1 MQRAS
6 RVSLTTWL
14 LVAMVLGILVGWA
27 VGPPI
32 GSIKF
37 IGDIFLRLVQMV
49 VVFLVLGCMIQAI
62 GGIDPRGL
70 GRMGVKVVAFYIGTT
85 VLAVICAIIM
95 ANLFQPGVGV
105 PKPEGSTAPGQPQE
119 VSWVSVIVN
128 MFPRNPVDA
137 MARMDMFQV
146 IVFGIFVGIALGL
159 LGERGKRIYEL
170 VCDFNEVMIRIVNM
184 VMWFAPVG
192 IFALMAWVTGT
203 VGLAVLIPMAKF
215 LLALLCA
222 VALTLIVVVGGT
234 VRIAGLSIVQFFR
247 KASRMMV
254 VAFTTCSSAV
264 TLPVQMQDA
273 EEKLGI
279 GSKTARFALPLGA
292 IINNDG
298 LSMYLVVASILIAQ
312 FFGVELSVVHQLK
325 LALLATLIS
334 LGGTAIPGGALINIT
349 LVLPAMGLPLEG
361 VALVAGV
368 DRLADMLRTILNV
381 VDDVSCALL
390 VAVTEGDFHRD
401 VFMR

>member
-1 MQRAS
+1 
-6 RVSLTTWL
+6 
-14 LVAMVLGILVGWA
+14 
-27 VGPPI
+27 
-32 GSIKF
+32 
-37 IGDIFLRLVQMV
+37 
-49 VVFLVLGCMIQAI
+49 
-62 GGIDPRGL
+62 
-70 GRMGVKVVAFYIGTT
+70 
-85 VLAVICAIIM
+85 
-95 ANLFQPGVGV
+95 
-105 PKPEGSTAPGQPQE
+105 
-119 VSWVSVIVN
+119 
-128 MFPRNPVDA
+128 
-137 MARMDMFQV
+137 
-146 IVFGIFVGIALGL
+146 
-159 LGERGKRIYEL
+159 
-170 VCDFNEVMIRIVNM
+170 
-184 VMWFAPVG
+184 
-192 IFALMAWVTGT
+192 MAWVTGT

-222 VALTLIVVVGGT
+222 AALTLIVVVGGT
-234 VRIAGLSIVQFFR
+234 VRIAGLSMVQFFR

-279 GSKTARFALPLGA
+279 GTRTARFALPLGA